1 MLWLS
6 CHTLYCHH
14 CQHCHKKYRGHNE
27 EHKMLPFF
35 LSPAWPRRS
44 SWRWPTH
51 WPGNTLMT
59 TTITITQL
67 CTWEGGEL
75 CNCKDKPLSIE
86 GGGIHIFDK
95 YLFDGTFVTFPLS
108 RIYQRKGTLYIG
120 TNMREYNP
128 GIFSY
133 SWTLLWSTCSIETL
147 ELVKST
153 GVFRVNILGVPKIL

>member
-1 MLWLS
+1 MINFEEEKWQMLWLS

-14 CQHCHKKYRGHNE
+14 CQHCHKKYRRHNE

-35 LSPAWPRRS
+35 LSLAWPRRS
-44 SWRWPTH
+44 SWRWPTP

-95 YLFDGTFVTFPLS
+95 YLLDKTFVTFPLS
-108 RIYQRKGTLYIG
+108 RIYQRESNSVYRNKHRWNIIL
-120 TNMREYNP
+120 EYFFTVGN
-128 GIFSY
+128 SY
-133 SWTLLWSTCSIETL
+133 DLHA
-147 ELVKST
+147 
-153 GVFRVNILGVPKIL
+153 P